1 MKKLLLIGSNAGNV
15 HLKNFL
21 DLVNFYFDE
30 VLVVSDH
37 EVNFAPHRFV
47 SFSLKNPIKVWQ
59 NIKSLRKII
68 HSFQP
73 TIIHVHQANSY
84 AFITGIALRGNI
96 PLVVTAW
103 GSDVLLLPKKSMFHR
118 WLVQKSL
125 LRAQAVT
132 VDSVAMKQEAEA
144 LSPNSVI
151 WQANFG
157 VDVDVNE
164 VLDPNRENI
173 CYSNRMH
180 EPLYQIQKILDSF
193 LAMQGKI
200 TMKLILGGKGSLHDT
215 FLKFIETHKLQDS
228 IEIVGFVDKEANK
241 KNYLRSK
248 FFLSIP
254 TSDGTSISL
263 LEAMAYGCIPILS
276 NLDSNKDWVEDGI
289 NGILVQEY
297 ESVEEAIHRGML
309 LDAGKVQ
316 ARNREII
323 AQRATKAA
331 NARIFLEIYDKLL
344 ASDTEAKR

>member
-1 MKKLLLIGSNAGNV
+1 LIW
-15 HLKNFL
+15 
-21 DLVNFYFDE
+21 E
-30 VLVVSDH
+30 
-37 EVNFAPHRFV
+37 
-47 SFSLKNPIKVWQ
+47 
-59 NIKSLRKII
+59 
-68 HSFQP
+68 
-73 TIIHVHQANSY
+73 
-84 AFITGIALRGNI
+84 
-96 PLVVTAW
+96 
-103 GSDVLLLPKKSMFHR
+103 
-118 WLVQKSL
+118 
-125 LRAQAVT
+125 
-132 VDSVAMKQEAEA
+132 
-144 LSPNSVI
+144 
-151 WQANFG
+151 ANFG
-157 VDVDVNE
+157 VDVDVQKA
-164 VLDPNRENI
+164 LDPNRENI

-180 EPLYQIQKILDSF
+180 EPLYQIQHILDTF

-228 IEIVGFVDKEANK
+228 IEIVGFVDKEVNK

-276 NLDSNKDWVEDGI
+276 NLASNGDWVEDGI
-289 NGILVQEY
+289 NGILIQDSETVQD
-297 ESVEEAIHRGML
+297 AIHRGML